1 MPSPDQIGRYRVDRR
16 LGSGAF
22 AVVWLAHDDRLE
34 APVAVKVMA
43 DNWAHRMDIRDRF
56 LAEARLLRKASS
68 GGVVQ
73 VFDVGELDDERPY
86 FVMEYADQGTVAD
99 RMTLG
104 PLPVAEAV
112 RLTAEAAR
120 GAEALH
126 EAGVVHRDIK
136 PSNVLLTSGGVQGR
150 ERVLVADLGLAKN
163 LAHAS
168 GLTVVAGSVGYM
180 APEQAEPF
188 EGIDARADVYS
199 LGAVLYHLVSGATPG
214 TPDRVMPLDELRPGL
229 PPAVGAA
236 VGRAMEPDREH
247 RWPAAAALARELDRI
262 AETLEHAEDESA
274 APGAGERE
282 SAPDAAAAGQDGP
295 GTPSWASASGMPSTV
310 RPATS
315 QGTAQPAT
323 VAAEPPSRTSGAGVG
338 HPSAPAG
345 PEAPSAGAGPATAEP
360 DRAVP
365 TSSEPDRA
373 ELASSGPTSAGPKS
387 AGPGSADPA
396 TGEPVAA
403 DAGRSA
409 ASAGRAP
416 ESALPEGP
424 PAGSSSSAG
433 SSSAGS
439 SSAGSS
445 SGGAAPGMSA
455 AGAPGFRASDP
466 AEGRPS
472 TGGTASP
479 RPARRR
485 RTRALAFGAA
495 VVVLAG
501 VGVAATALA
510 PDPQR
515 TPSAVKVRDTSGRI
529 SVRVPGTWA
538 REFTDSGWNPSS
550 LGLSADHAPG
560 LLVAE
565 DVHGWQ
571 DLTSKTSG
579 VFVGLGSAEGKGG
592 ESADGGDGE
601 SGADSAAEAL
611 PDKVAGIK
619 HSECDYAGSRTF
631 NGGGW
636 SGRIRTWSSC
646 ASGYSLE
653 EIGLKSTKQGTS
665 PVYVQI
671 RCEEDC
677 SDKTDKVLDSLR
689 VSADAS

>member
-229 PPAVGAA
+229 PSAVGAA
-236 VGRAMEPDREH
+236 VGRAMEPDREQ
-247 RWPAAAALARELDRI
+247 RWPTAAALARELDRI
-262 AETLEHAEDESA
+262 AETLEHAEDEPAS
-274 APGAGERE
+274 PGAGEA
-282 SAPDAAAAGQDGP
+282 APDAAAGQDGS
-295 GTPSWASASGMPSTV
+295 GAPSWASPSGMPSTV
-310 RPATS
+310 RPAS
-315 QGTAQPAT
+315 PEAAQPAT
-323 VAAEPPSRTSGAGVG
+323 VAAEPPSRTSGAAVG
-338 HPSAPAG
+338 RPLAS
-345 PEAPSAGAGPATAEP
+345 EAPSAGAGPATAEP
-360 DRAVP
+360 DRAEP
-365 TSSEPDRA
+365 APAEPAPAEPDRA
-373 ELASSGPTSAGPKS
+373 GPASSGSGSSAS
-387 AGPGSADPA
+387 DAGGS
-396 TGEPVAA
+396 VS
-403 DAGRSA
+403 AGRSH
-409 ASAGRAP
+409 ASRGRAP
-416 ESALPEGP
+416 EGALPEGP
-424 PAGSSSSAG
+424 PAGGSAPAG
-433 SSSAGS
+433 SSSEA
-439 SSAGSS
+439 
-445 SGGAAPGMSA
+445 AAPETSA
-455 AGAPGFRASDP
+455 AGAPDSPAPDP
-466 AEGRPS
+466 AAVRPS
-472 TGGTASP
+472 PEGTASA
-479 RPARRR
+479 RPTRRR

-501 VGVAATALA
+501 LGVAATALA

-515 TPSAVKVRDTSGRI
+515 TPSTVKVRDTSGRI
-529 SVRVPGTWA
+529 SVRVPGDWA
-538 REFTDSGWNPSS
+538 REFTDSGWNPTS

-560 LLVAE
+560 LLVAQ

-579 VFVGLGSAEGKGG
+579 VFVGLGAAEGKGG
-592 ESADGGDGE
+592 ESADGADGGDGGDGE
-601 SGADSAAEAL
+601 SSAAGAAEVL

-631 NGGGW
+631 SGGGW

-653 EIGLKSTKQGTS
+653 EIGLKSTKQGGS

-671 RCEEDC
+671 RCEEGC
-677 SDKTDKVLDSLR
+677 SDKTDKVLGSLR
-689 VSADAS
+689 VGADAS